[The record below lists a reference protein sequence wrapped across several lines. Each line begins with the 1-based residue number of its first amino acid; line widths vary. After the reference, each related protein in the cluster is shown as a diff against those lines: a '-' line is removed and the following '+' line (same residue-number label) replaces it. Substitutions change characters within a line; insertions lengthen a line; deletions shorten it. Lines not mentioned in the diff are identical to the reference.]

1 MIKLLHK
8 VRGICMKKWLMAV
21 VFGSILVLGAC
32 GGGGASDNGNDTGDG
47 ATEDVAAAEA
57 IYKDSCAS
65 CHGGD
70 LSGGAGP
77 SLETVGADMSADEIL
92 DVIEN
97 GKGSMPPGLISGDD
111 ATAVAEWLADHK

>member
-1 MIKLLHK
+1 
-8 VRGICMKKWLMAV
+8 MKKWLMAV
-21 VFGSILVLGAC
+21 LFGTILVLGAC
-32 GGGGASDNGNDTGDG
+32 GGGGASDNNDAGDD
-47 ATEDVAAAEA
+47 TTDVADAEA
-57 IYKDSCAS
+57 IYKQSCAS
-65 CHGGD
+65 CHGDD

-111 ATAVAEWLADHK
+111 ATAVADWLADHK